1 MSGVRLSGLY
11 FYPVKSLRGV
21 AADSVEVD
29 SLGIVGDRRFMVV
42 DESGRFLTQ
51 RTLPCMATVKASIG
65 PAGLELSKDNFCGI
79 RVSIAA
85 SGDVGRSL
93 GKVTVWND
101 ENLAAE
107 DCGDEPAAW
116 LSQVL
121 GIKCRLARIGREFS
135 RPIPPHKLAGM
146 PGNPNSGA
154 TSSHFMSFADAFPF
168 LILGEAS
175 LDDLNQRLGS
185 IGEQA
190 LPMNRFRPN
199 LVIAGSAP
207 YAEDGWKRIRIGKL
221 VFSVGGPCARCAI
234 TTTDQM
240 TGDRGVEPLRM
251 LSIYRRDP
259 AQPTK
264 VNFGQNLIHETKS
277 GTLAIGDQVEVLE

>member
-65 PAGLELSKDNFCGI
+65 RFGLELSTDRLAGV
-79 RVSIAA
+79 RVELAA
-85 SGDVGRSL
+85 SGAYGRSL
-93 GKVTVWND
+93 RKVTIWSD

-121 GIKCRLARIGREFS
+121 GIKCRLARIGVEFS
-135 RPIPPHKLAGM
+135 RPIPPHKLPGM
-146 PGNPNSGA
+146 PGNPISGA
-154 TSSHFMSFADAFPF
+154 RNSHFMSFADAFPF
-168 LILGEAS
+168 LLLGEAS
-175 LDDLNQRLGS
+175 LDDLNRRLDS
-185 IGEQA
+185 IGERA

-207 YAEDGWKRIRIGKL
+207 YAEDEWKRIRIGKL
-221 VFSVGGPCARCAI
+221 VFSVGGPCARCVV
-234 TTTDQM
+234 TTTDQV
-240 TGDRGVEPLRM
+240 TGDRGVEPLRT
-251 LSIYRRDP
+251 LSNYRRDP
-259 AQPTK
+259 AQPAK
-264 VNFGQNLIHETKS
+264 VNFGQNLIHEIKS
-277 GTLAIGDQVEVLE
+277 GTLSIGDQVEVLD